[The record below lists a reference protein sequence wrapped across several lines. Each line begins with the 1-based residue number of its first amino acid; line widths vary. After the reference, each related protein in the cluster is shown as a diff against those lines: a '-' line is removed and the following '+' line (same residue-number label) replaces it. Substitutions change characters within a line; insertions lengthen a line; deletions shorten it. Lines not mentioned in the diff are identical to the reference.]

1 MKNLKLALFS
11 LTFSLLL
18 ITSCTNDNEPVDQN
32 QQQTEESESITNA
45 LAQLRTQFDANGNV
59 TQTDNPAGNIVLDF
73 CFDFVYPLTL
83 SYNNGTTVT
92 VNDLD
97 GIISILISST
107 NELYISGIAFPFNVE
122 VLDDD
127 TDTIQVVTI
136 NNEEEFIDLIEDCDF
151 DDTETCECFE
161 VYDPV
166 CVEITGPGGNT
177 FIVTYPNECYA
188 ECDGFNE
195 DDFVEDCEEDYY
207 SGGGNECFDF
217 NFPLDIIIENGDVI
231 TVNSLEDFGNTV
243 YDVYDF
249 DFVYPFTVSVYD
261 DGEVEVETIEDAEDL
276 EDLLEDCYDDYD
288 DDDDNC
294 EYDISSLEN
303 ALITSC
309 ELYEIEL
316 YEINGNVVNEYYVN
330 FNPNGELIVTGEIT
344 VTDTATWN
352 ITGTDDD
359 LILNIDGLQNFA
371 LLNGSWN
378 FDCDDDD
385 LEFYNTNYVIELDC
399 EGDDEDCEECEDE
412 PIDPV
417 CVNID
422 GSTVVFDNA
431 CYAICAGYTEA
442 DFVFCNSGNDLCL
455 PSAISD
461 ALTNNFG
468 WSVSDYNDSEEL
480 VDYEITFNSD
490 GTLQWTD
497 NGDLFNGTW
506 SANENPVNGN
516 TLSLSFSGPNLQQA
530 SGEWMIIDCDLPCS
544 ITLISNSGDEME
556 LSRDCD

>member
-11 LTFSLLL
+11 LAFSLLL
-18 ITSCTNDNEPVDQN
+18 FTSCTNDNEAVDQN

-127 TDTIQVVTI
+127 TDTILVVTI

-166 CVEITGPGGNT
+166 CVEITDPNGNT

-261 DGEVEVETIEDAEDL
+261 DGEVEAETINDAEDL
-276 EDLLEDCYDDYD
+276 EDLLEDCYDD
-288 DDDDNC
+288 
-294 EYDISSLEN
+294 
-303 ALITSC
+303 
-309 ELYEIEL
+309 
-316 YEINGNVVNEYYVN
+316 
-330 FNPNGELIVTGEIT
+330 
-344 VTDTATWN
+344 
-352 ITGTDDD
+352 
-359 LILNIDGLQNFA
+359 
-371 LLNGSWN
+371 
-378 FDCDDDD
+378 
-385 LEFYNTNYVIELDC
+385 
-399 EGDDEDCEECEDE
+399 DCEECEEE

-468 WSVSDYNDSEEL
+468 WSVSDYNDSEDL

-490 GTLQWTD
+490 GSLQWMD
-497 NGDLFNGTW
+497 NGSTFSGTW
-506 SANENPVNGN
+506 SASENPVNGN
-516 TLSLSFSGPNLQQA
+516 MLSLSFSGPNLQQA
-530 SGEWMIIDCDLPCS
+530 SGDWMIIDCDLPCS
-544 ITLISNSGDEME
+544 ITLLSNSGNEMV

>member
-11 LTFSLLL
+11 LALSLLL

-32 QQQTEESESITNA
+32 QQQTEESVSITNA

-166 CVEITGPGGNT
+166 CVEITSPNGNT

-288 DDDDNC
+288 DDDDDNC

-352 ITGTDDD
+352 ITSTDDD
-359 LILNIDGLQNFA
+359 LILNINGLQNFA

-399 EGDDEDCEECEDE
+399 EGDDESCSVAEIEDALL
-412 PIDPV
+412 I
-417 CVNID
+417 NNNNTTSD
-422 GSTVVFDNA
+422 GWS
-431 CYAICAGYTEA
+431 
-442 DFVFCNSGNDLCL
+442 
-455 PSAISD
+455 ISD
-461 ALTNNFG
+461 F
-468 WSVSDYNDSEEL
+468 NDSNDFE
-480 VDYEITFNSD
+480 DYEITFSSD
-490 GTLQWTD
+490 GTLQWMD
-497 NGDLFNGTW
+497 NGAVFSGTW
-506 SANENPVNGN
+506 SVSENPMAN
-516 TLSLSFSGPNLQQA
+516 TLTLSFSGPNLQGA
-530 SGEWMIIDCDLPCS
+530 SGEWLIVDCDLPCS
-544 ITLISNSGDEME
+544 ITLVSNSGNEME